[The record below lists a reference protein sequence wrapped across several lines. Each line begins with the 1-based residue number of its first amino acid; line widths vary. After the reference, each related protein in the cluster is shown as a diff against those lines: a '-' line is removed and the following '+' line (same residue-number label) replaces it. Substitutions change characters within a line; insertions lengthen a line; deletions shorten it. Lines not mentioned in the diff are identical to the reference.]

1 MLNLA
6 LLKSEIVLGALA
18 LGLLAADLLLPEGR
32 KRALYGLALLAC
44 GISLFLTGSALLPA
58 PGVFGAGVPLP
69 LPTGGGPAAALG
81 AGVGTL
87 WSVDPFSLFLKM
99 VVLGSTVLALL
110 LTMDDSSIPDS
121 EAGSFSCLL
130 LLSAVGMMLLVS
142 ATDLLLIFVSLEL
155 VSIASFI
162 LVGYERR
169 NPKSNEGSLKYFIFG
184 AFSSAVMAY
193 GISLFYGATGATS
206 LVAAKPQ
213 GAMALMGLLFI
224 LVGFGFKA
232 AIAPM
237 HFWVPDA
244 YEGAPTPVTAYLS
257 VAPKLAAM
265 GALARLLTALVPA
278 GSMDLTLLL
287 SLLCGLTMTW
297 GNLVALFQ
305 RNIKRLLAYSSIA
318 QAGYIMM
325 GIVTGD
331 AMGLQGILIYSFV
344 YVAMNIGA
352 FALAVALAAD
362 RSDALDPYDLD
373 SFDGLSSRSL
383 PAALAMTLFLLS
395 LAGIPPLAG
404 FIGKFYLIG
413 SAVGTAH
420 YGLAIVAVLNSVV
433 SVYYYMSVCYRMF
446 FTAPRKGAR
455 VPRFGAGIYAAA
467 ALALAVTLF
476 FGVFP
481 HRLAVWA
488 QFSAKFLP

>member
-1 MLNLA
+1 MLNLG
-6 LLKSEIVLGALA
+6 LLKPELVLSALA
-18 LGLLAADLLLPEGR
+18 LGLLAADLLLSAGK
-32 KRALYGLALLAC
+32 KRSLYVLAILSC
-44 GISLFLTGSALLPA
+44 GIVLWLTG
-58 PGVFGAGVPLP
+58 
-69 LPTGGGPAAALG
+69 AALARPS
-81 AGVGTL
+81 AGVGAL
-87 WSVDPFSLFLKM
+87 WAVDPFSLFLKA
-99 VVLGSTVLALL
+99 VVLVSTILVLL

-162 LVGYERR
+162 LAGYDRR

-184 AFSSAVMAY
+184 AFSSGVMAY
-193 GISLFYGATGATS
+193 GISLFYGATGATT
-206 LVAAKPQ
+206 LIAAKAQ
-213 GAMALMGLLFI
+213 GALALTGLLFI

-232 AIAPM
+232 AVAPM

-244 YEGAPTPVTAYLS
+244 YEGAPTPVTAFLS

-265 GALARLLTALVPA
+265 GALARLFVVLIPA
-278 GSMDLTLLL
+278 PSVDMTLLL
-287 SLLCGLTMTW
+287 SILCGLTMTV

-331 AMGLQGILIYSFV
+331 AMGVQGILVYSFV

-352 FALAVALAAD
+352 FAVANALAEE
-362 RSDALDPYDLD
+362 RSGAADPYDLD
-373 SFDGLSSRSL
+373 SFNGLSSRSL
-383 PAALAMTLFLLS
+383 PASLAMAFFLLS
-395 LAGIPPLAG
+395 LAGIPPMAG

-413 SAVGTAH
+413 SAVGTSH
-420 YGLAIVAVLNSVV
+420 YGLAVAAVLNSVIA
-433 SVYYYMSVCYRMF
+433 VYYYMSVAYRIF
-446 FTAPRKGAR
+446 FTAPRKGA
-455 VPRFGAGIYAAA
+455 VAPRFGSCVYATAVV
-467 ALALAVTLF
+467 ALAVTLF
-476 FGVFP
+476 FGILP
-481 HRLAVWA
+481 HRLASWA
-488 QFSAKFLP
+488 QFSASFLP

>member
-1 MLNLA
+1 MANLA
-6 LLKSEIVLGALA
+6 LLKPELALSALA
-18 LGLLAADLLLPEGR
+18 LGLLAADLLLPAAR
-32 KRALYGLALLAC
+32 KRALYVLAILAC
-44 GISLFLTGSALLPA
+44 GIALALTGSALLRPA
-58 PGVFGAGVPLP
+58 PL
-69 LPTGGGPAAALG
+69 
-81 AGVGTL
+81 AGVGAL
-87 WSVDPFSLFLKM
+87 WAVDPFSLFLKA
-99 VVLGSTVLALL
+99 VVLVSAVLALL
-110 LTMDDSSIPDS
+110 LTMDDASIPDA
-121 EAGSFSCLL
+121 EAGSFSALL
-130 LLSAVGMMLLVS
+130 LLSVAGMMFLVS

-162 LVGYERR
+162 LAGYERR
-169 NPKSNEGSLKYFIFG
+169 NPKSNEGALKYFIFG

-193 GISLFYGATGATS
+193 GISLFYGATGATT

-213 GAMALMGLLFI
+213 AALALTGLLFI

-244 YEGAPTPVTAYLS
+244 YEGAPTPVTAFLS

-265 GALARLLTALVPA
+265 GALARLLVALIPA
-278 GSMDLTLLL
+278 SSVDLTLLL
-287 SLLCGLTMTW
+287 SLLCGLTMTV

-318 QAGYIMM
+318 QAGTIMM

-331 AMGLQGILIYSFV
+331 AMGVQGILIYSFV

-352 FALAVALAAD
+352 FAVAN
-362 RSDALDPYDLD
+362 ALGVERASHGAGHGGDPYDLD
-373 SFDGLSSRSL
+373 SFNGLAERSL
-383 PAALAMTLFLLS
+383 PAALAMTFFLLS

-413 SAVGTAH
+413 SAVGTHH
-420 YGLAIVAVLNSVV
+420 YGLAVVAVLNSVIA
-433 SVYYYMSVCYRMF
+433 VYYYMSVAYRMF
-446 FTAPRKGAR
+446 FTPAKKGALA
-455 VPRFGAGIYAAA
+455 PTFGPCVYTTAV
-467 ALALAVTLF
+467 LALAVTLF